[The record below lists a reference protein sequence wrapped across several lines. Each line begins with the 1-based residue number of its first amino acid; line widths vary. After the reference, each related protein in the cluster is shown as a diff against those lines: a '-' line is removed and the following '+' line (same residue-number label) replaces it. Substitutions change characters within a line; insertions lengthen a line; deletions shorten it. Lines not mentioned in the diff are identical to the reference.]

1 MNNNKEY
8 IKIIEDLINETEGKI
23 QEAEKSN
30 RAWTEIEGLK
40 SVVKYLQEKKVK
52 LTDKND
58 IK

>member
-1 MNNNKEY
+1 MNNKEY

-30 RAWTEIEGLK
+30 KAWTEIESLK
-40 SVVKYLQEKKVK
+40 SVVKYLQEKKVR
-52 LTDKND
+52 LTGKND

>member
-1 MNNNKEY
+1 MNNKEY

-30 RAWTEIEGLK
+30 RAWTEIESLK
-40 SVVKYLQEKKVK
+40 SVVKYLQEKKVR

-58 IK
+58 K

>member
-1 MNNNKEY
+1 MMNNKEY

-30 RAWTEIEGLK
+30 RAWTEIESLK
-40 SVVKYLQEKKVK
+40 SVVKYLQEKKVR

-58 IK
+58 K